1 MSKLKTSGVSEE
13 RFVGELK
20 VLERLSEYEFGVELW
35 TIREGQNRNG
45 WDYRNLDKCYLSF
58 LGTPILCAFI
68 NNQKVGD
75 GHNMKERRDPVTG
88 AMYYSFT
95 DGTAERIV
103 GTLSDDPKD
112 FTLEERDGHTWLVAR
127 GRLFAFYAKELVDK
141 IVRTGR
147 MEVSAETQVL
157 ESYKDGE
164 IEVFTDWVGIGVTIL
179 GDDVAP
185 AIPGARIAALAAVQE
200 EFKTL
205 KLRAAQLNA
214 PGRKP
219 HNNSKRSEAN
229 MNKHAIEALAPKFNG
244 FHIVGLSADRQRVA
258 LVNGAGVPF
267 TYMFNE
273 SDNGEVIES
282 RIMPANLAL
291 SFAFDGE
298 DMNVLGDMDRILEIV
313 TNGVADQSAT
323 IKNLNESLEKANA
336 TIKKMEEAEH
346 NRRLSAVKSI
356 VTKTLEEIQ
365 ENADED
371 DEGLDE
377 ESKEIQDNAERYCSM
392 EDAEGNFIG
401 DVQAKRDLMSA
412 YGEKQAAKAKKA
424 KAANNQ
430 SWAWDKLGKPA
441 NDDGGIGGLLGRMG
455 IQE

>member
-1 MSKLKTSGVSEE
+1 MSKLKTSGLQQE

-45 WDYRNLDKCYLSF
+45 WDYRNLQKCYLSF

-68 NNQKVGD
+68 NNQKIGD
-75 GHNMKERRDPVTG
+75 GHNMTERRDPATG
-88 AMYYSFT
+88 ARYYSFT

-157 ESYKDGE
+157 ESHMDGD
-164 IEVFTDWVGIGVTIL
+164 IKVFTDWVGIGVTIL

>member
-1 MSKLKTSGVSEE
+1 M
-13 RFVGELK
+13 GELK

-45 WDYRNLDKCYLSF
+45 WDYRNLQKCYLSF

-68 NNQKVGD
+68 NNQKIGD
-75 GHNMKERRDPVTG
+75 GHNMTERRDPATG
-88 AMYYSFT
+88 ARYYSFT

-157 ESYKDGE
+157 ESHMDGD
-164 IEVFTDWVGIGVTIL
+164 IKVFTDWVGIGVTIL

>member
-1 MSKLKTSGVSEE
+1 MSKLKTALPAESNGL
-13 RFVGELK
+13 GTLK
-20 VLERLSEYEFGVELW
+20 VLQRLSDYEFGVEVRVMRDNL
-35 TIREGQNRNG
+35 NRNNWSYQNIG
-45 WDYRNLDKCYLSF
+45 KCYLSF
-58 LGTPILCAFI
+58 LGTPILCAYV
-68 NNQKVGD
+68 NQKIGD
-75 GHNMKERRDPVTG
+75 GHNFKEALAADGSR
-88 AMYYSFT
+88 YYSFT

>member
-1 MSKLKTSGVSEE
+1 M
-13 RFVGELK
+13 GELK

>member
-1 MSKLKTSGVSEE
+1 M
-13 RFVGELK
+13 GELR
-20 VLERLSEYEFGVELW
+20 VLERLSEYEFGVSLAVM
-35 TIREGQNRNG
+35 RSGPNRNG
-45 WDYRNLDKCYLSF
+45 WSYQNMDKCYLSF

-68 NNQKVGD
+68 NNEKIGD
-75 GHNMKERRDPVTG
+75 GHNFTERRDPATG
-88 AMYYSFT
+88 AKYYSFT

-112 FTLEERDGHTWLVAR
+112 FTLEERDGHTWLVAK

-157 ESYKDGE
+157 ESHMDGD

-185 AIPGARIAALAAVQE
+185 AIPGARIAALAAVRE
-200 EFKTL
+200 EFNSV
-205 KLRAAQLNA
+205 KLRAAQLNEA
-214 PGRKP
+214 PGKKP
-219 HNNSKRSEAN
+219 QNITKRSEPR
-229 MNKHAIEALAPKFNG
+229 MNKFAIEALAPKFNG
-244 FHIVGLSADRQRVA
+244 YHIVGLSEDRQRVA

-273 SDNGEVIES
+273 CDNGEVVES
-282 RIMPANLAL
+282 RITPANLSL

-298 DMNVLGDMDRILEIV
+298 DMNVAGDMGRILEVV
-313 TNGVADQSAT
+313 TNGAADQSAT
-323 IKNLNESLEKANA
+323 IKNLNEALEKANA
-336 TIKKMEEAEH
+336 TIKKMVEAEH
-346 NRRLSAVKSI
+346 NRRLSAVKDI
-356 VTKTLEEIQ
+356 VSKTLAEIQ

-371 DEGLDE
+371 DEDLDE
-377 ESKEIQDNAERYCSM
+377 DAKEIQDNAERYCSM
-392 EDAEGNFIG
+392 EDADGNFTG
-401 DVQAKRDLMSA
+401 DVQAKRDLMCA
-412 YGEKQAAKAKKA
+412 YGEKQAAKARKA

-430 SWAWDKLGKPA
+430 SWAWDKLGK
-441 NDDGGIGGLLGRMG
+441 NTGGDDGGIGGLLGRLG